1 MNSRLKI
8 TKDGSHTLYSEKHRE
23 HYHSTYGATQESKH
37 IFIDAALNP
46 KLHQKE
52 IRILEVG
59 TGTGLNVLL
68 SFLHSKSKDCNIY
81 YEGVELY
88 PISKEEAGLL
98 NYTELSGLDKDVL
111 TKIHSQKNVIV
122 EIGDNFH
129 FLNRIEDVK
138 DASFRSSYFNVVY
151 FDAFSPESQ
160 PELWTTEIFAKIF
173 NAMADGGVL
182 TTYSCKGIVKRA
194 MKSAGFVIEKLPGPP
209 GKREFLL
216 ATK

>member
-1 MNSRLKI
+1 MKI

-23 HYHSTYGATQESKH
+23 HYHSTYGAIQESEH
-37 IFIDAALNP
+37 IFIAAALNT
-46 KLHQKE
+46 KLNQRE

-68 SFLHSKSKDCNIY
+68 SFLYSKSKDCNIY

-88 PISKEEAGLL
+88 PISQEEARLL
-98 NYTELSGLDKDVL
+98 NYSELSGLDMEVL
-111 TKIHSQKNVIV
+111 TKIHSKKNVIV

-138 DASFRSSYFNVVY
+138 DASFRNNYFDIVY

-160 PELWTTEIFAKIF
+160 PELWTAEIFKKIY
-173 NAMADGGVL
+173 NAMKDGGVL
-182 TTYSCKGIVKRA
+182 TTYSCKGVVKRA
-194 MKSAGFVIEKLPGPP
+194 MKSAGFEIEKLPGPP
-209 GKREFLL
+209 GKREFLR
-216 ATK
+216 ATR